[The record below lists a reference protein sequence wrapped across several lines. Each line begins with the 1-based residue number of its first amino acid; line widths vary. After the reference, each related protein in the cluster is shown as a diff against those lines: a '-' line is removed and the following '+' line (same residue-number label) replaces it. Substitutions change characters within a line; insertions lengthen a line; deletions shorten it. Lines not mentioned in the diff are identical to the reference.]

1 MRVKRFLITA
11 VLLLAVLPLTAF
23 ALTKGA
29 PAVTIQTS
37 DVVSKSEDIS
47 GQSSG
52 AVTVIQRATPQ
63 VNDANPTTSD
73 VTADGQ
79 PVHKIQL
86 SEVNIID
93 IIELNLEDSD
103 DVGVQATYPVN
114 FNLPGSSLAT
124 ISDGSG
130 NPWYLTRNEE
140 VTISLTW
147 LPRDATLRVGLID
160 SDNTFF
166 YVNFTDGADS
176 RTFVVNVADNY
187 RVGIYNTDTHEVTVT
202 GNITI

>member
-11 VLLLAVLPLTAF
+11 VLLLAVLPMTAF
-23 ALTKGA
+23 ALTKDA
-29 PAVTIQTS
+29 PSVTIQTS

-47 GQSSG
+47 DQSSG
-52 AVTVIQRATPQ
+52 AVAVIQRATPQ
-63 VNDANPTTSD
+63 VNDTNPTSSD
-73 VTADGQ
+73 ITVDGQ

-86 SEVNIID
+86 SEEN
-93 IIELNLEDSD
+93 IIELNLGDSD

-130 NPWYLTRNEE
+130 NPRYLTRNEE

-147 LPRDATLRVGLID
+147 LPRDAALRAGLID

-166 YVNFTDGADS
+166 YVNFTGGADS

>member
-1 MRVKRFLITA
+1 MRMKRFLITA
-11 VLLLAVLPLTAF
+11 VLLITVLPMTAF
-23 ALTKGA
+23 ALA
-29 PAVTIQTS
+29 NDALPVTIQTS

-52 AVTVIQRATPQ
+52 AVIVNQQAISQ
-63 VNDANPTTSD
+63 VNDTNPTSSD
-73 VTADGQ
+73 VTVDGQ

-86 SEVNIID
+86 SEEN
-93 IIELNLEDSD
+93 IIELNLGDSD

-166 YVNFTDGADS
+166 YVNFTGGADS

-187 RVGIYNTDTHEVTVT
+187 RVGIYNTDTHQVTVT